1 VEGDEIKMTTEAK
14 RATKE
19 VISGPPGPGLP
30 FSTAIA
36 YGDLVFVSGLV
47 GRDPVTRQIAIG
59 DVRAQ
64 TAQALANIQAQLERA
79 GSSLDRVLKATVF
92 LTDMRLF
99 GRMNEAYVAAF
110 STDPPARSCVAVTA
124 LPDEQA
130 VVEIEVIATRR

>member
-1 VEGDEIKMTTEAK
+1 MTEEAN

-30 FSTAIA
+30 FSSAIA

-47 GRDPVTRQIAIG
+47 GRDPVTRRIATGDIG
-59 DVRAQ
+59 AQ
-64 TAQALANIQAQLERA
+64 TTQALANIQAQLERA
-79 GSSLDRVLKATVF
+79 GTSLDRVLKATIF

-99 GRMNEAYVAAF
+99 ARMNEAYIAF
-110 STDPPARSCVAVTA
+110 FASEPPARSCVGVTS

-130 VVEIEVIATRR
+130 LVEIEVIAARR

>member
-1 VEGDEIKMTTEAK
+1 MKTEVN

-30 FSTAIA
+30 FSAAIA

-47 GRDPVTRQIAIG
+47 GRDPVMRQIASGDIG
-59 DVRAQ
+59 AQ
-64 TAQALANIQAQLERA
+64 TTQALANVQAQLERA
-79 GSSLDRVLKATVF
+79 GSSLDRVLKVTIF

-99 GRMNEAYVAAF
+99 GRMNEAYVAFFA
-110 STDPPARSCVAVTA
+110 SEPPARSCVGVTA

-130 VVEIEVIATRR
+130 LVEIEAVAARR

>member
-1 VEGDEIKMTTEAK
+1 MKTEVS

-19 VISGPPGPGLP
+19 VISGPPNPGLP

-47 GRDPVTRQIAIG
+47 GRDPVTRQIAVG

-64 TAQALANIQAQLERA
+64 TAQTLANVQAQLEQA

-110 STDPPARSCVAVTA
+110 GAEPPARSCVAVAA

-130 VVEIEVIATRR
+130 LVEIEVIAARNWSAQ

>member
-1 VEGDEIKMTTEAK
+1 MTTEAN
-14 RATKE
+14 RATRE
-19 VISGPPGPGLP
+19 VISGPPRPDLP

-47 GRDPVTRQIAIG
+47 GRDPVTREIAAG

-64 TAQALANIQAQLERA
+64 TAQALANIRAQLEKA
-79 GSSLDRVLKATVF
+79 GTSLDRVLKATVF
-92 LTDMRLF
+92 LTDMRQF

-110 STDPPARSCVAVTA
+110 PGEPPARSCVAVIA

-130 VVEIEVIATRR
+130 LVEIEVVAAR

>member
-1 VEGDEIKMTTEAK
+1 MRAEAN
-14 RATKE
+14 RVTKE
-19 VISGPPGPGLP
+19 IIAGPPGPGLP
-30 FSTAIA
+30 FSSAIA

-47 GRDPVTRQIAIG
+47 GRDPATRQIAAG

-79 GSSLDRVLKATVF
+79 GSALDRVLKATVF

-99 GRMNEAYVAAF
+99 GRMNEAYVAFFAAE
-110 STDPPARSCVAVTA
+110 PPARSCVGVTS

-130 VVEIEVIATRR
+130 LVEIEVIAARR